1 MDTISLIFESK
12 KKLVIQS
19 IETRKKQKMLYFELK
34 KRLMKEEEG
43 NASMEN
49 SKGYWNGRYCYISES
64 RRENIL
70 KSVLDTV
77 ERNSHINVSLKQV

>member
-1 MDTISLIFESK
+1 
-12 KKLVIQS
+12 
-19 IETRKKQKMLYFELK
+19 
-34 KRLMKEEEG
+34 MKEEEG

-70 KSVLDTV
+70 KSVLATV

>member
-70 KSVLDTV
+70 KSVLATV

>member
-1 MDTISLIFESK
+1 MDTISPIFESK

-49 SKGYWNGRYCYISES
+49 SKGY
-64 RRENIL
+64 
-70 KSVLDTV
+70 
-77 ERNSHINVSLKQV
+77 